1 MEIQKI
7 HNPISSDAI
16 STNSISSELRA
27 SQQKSS
33 QMAQADVTAHAPKQ
47 ASISQDW
54 QLLEKSQ
61 LALQALD
68 DVDTDKVNALREA
81 IKNGD
86 FNLDLAQIAD
96 KMIKQHG

>member
-7 HNPISSDAI
+7 HSTINTDSI
-16 STNSISSELRA
+16 STEVRA
-27 SQQKSS
+27 NKHKNNQTTQTE
-33 QMAQADVTAHAPKQ
+33 TATPAPKQ
-47 ASISQDW
+47 GISQYW

-61 LALQALD
+61 VALQMLD
-68 DVDTDKVNALREA
+68 DVDTDKVNALRDA

-86 FNLDLAQIAD
+86 FNLDLAQIAE